1 MKTKLTI
8 APKFSCFELRHKNSI
23 VKQITTIYAR
33 LVNEITFRCQTV
45 ISARIDKLVE
55 SAQLLDETELYM
67 NLKNYHKL
75 TQLDIEKNHNR
86 SHLRRQLYDQE
97 VKNSGG
103 WRFDD
108 LF

>member
-8 APKFSCFELRHKNSI
+8 APKFPCSEEGHNNSI

-45 ISARIDKLVE
+45 ISARIDKQVE
-55 SAQLLDETELYM
+55 GAQLLDEIELYI
-67 NLKNYHKL
+67 NLKNYHNL
-75 TQLDIEKNHNR
+75 RQLDIENIHNR
-86 SHLRRQLYDQE
+86 SQLRRQLYDQE